1 MTQPLVK
8 LHLGLLAGLLINLT
22 WLTGV
27 SAPGRMISGYYFA
40 PASSL
45 ASCVGCDAGLIES
58 PGSEYDNCC
67 GLFTTDIIDC
77 LSSVRNPTGSLVSR
91 HGAARSFLKM
101 STSLQLPGIGAKL
114 HPLAHLGLSATSYR
128 ALLQVFL
135 F

>member
-40 PASSL
+40 PVSSL
-45 ASCVGCDAGLIES
+45 VSCVGCDAGLVES
-58 PGSEYDNCC
+58 PASEYDKCC
-67 GLFTTDIIDC
+67 GLITTEIIDC
-77 LSSVRNPTGSLVSR
+77 LTSARNPTSSLVSR
-91 HGAARSFLKM
+91 HSAARSFLKM
-101 STSLQLPGIGAKL
+101 WTSLQLPGVGAKL
-114 HPLAHLGLSATSYR
+114 HSLAHLGLSATSYR